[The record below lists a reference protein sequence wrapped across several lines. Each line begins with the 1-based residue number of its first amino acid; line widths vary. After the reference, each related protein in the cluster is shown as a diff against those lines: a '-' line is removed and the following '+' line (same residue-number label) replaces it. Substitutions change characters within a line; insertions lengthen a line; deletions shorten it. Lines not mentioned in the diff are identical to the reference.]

1 MRRRRKHLTCRG
13 RTGDTCIVTC
23 LKGFEGGSGQHTC
36 GAYGIFVGTAKPC
49 KRRKCAALTVPGA
62 VSVCTGVYQDVCTPS
77 CAKGYTPSASMA
89 MTCSANGTFV
99 GGAKCTMR
107 HCDPKFVA
115 GRQHSLVHI
124 NCVAGGCS
132 RHFKMPRGAYTD
144 KCSAEDKAGVVDLT
158 WTCCAKCAAGPGFTC
173 VATGAALV
181 AKLKVAKSGDKLS
194 LSCLAATP
202 CVISGLQLV
211 VPKNVDVAMAY
222 VDVITRR

>member
-1 MRRRRKHLTCRG
+1 MYLIVAWLVAARRAQVQRVQQQPLRCLLCGTAVSDRHELPIARVMRRRWKHLTCRG

-124 NCVAGGCS
+124 GGDAYKHAHACLMFSTCMGSYLLACVLPQE
-132 RHFKMPRGAYTD
+132 FP
-144 KCSAEDKAGVVDLT
+144 
-158 WTCCAKCAAGPGFTC
+158 W
-173 VATGAALV
+173 
-181 AKLKVAKSGDKLS
+181 
-194 LSCLAATP
+194 
-202 CVISGLQLV
+202 
-211 VPKNVDVAMAY
+211 
-222 VDVITRR
+222 